1 MINLLSIG
9 TMDMSSYGAYVVSN
23 NAFDAPQRVYEKIS
37 VPGRNGDLLFDNKQ
51 YENKEML
58 YTAIFARNFDEL
70 FDQFRGDLLSLVGYQ
85 RIVDSVHPNEYRL
98 GYVDGEITAVT
109 LPDFNAGKCTF
120 TMNCKPQRF
129 LLDSQGQEISQ
140 TFTRSGTITNPTKFD
155 AYPILRVYGYGTL
168 GVGSTSVII
177 SQHPHSYVEIDSDM
191 QDVQYNGANANQ
203 YVRFVDD
210 MKPTLSSGSNG
221 ITLANTMSRV
231 EVEPR
236 WWTL

>member
-1 MINLLSIG
+1 
-9 TMDMSSYGAYVVSN
+9 
-23 NAFDAPQRVYEKIS
+23 
-37 VPGRNGDLLFDNKQ
+37 
-51 YENKEML
+51 
-58 YTAIFARNFDEL
+58 
-70 FDQFRGDLLSLVGYQ
+70 
-85 RIVDSVHPNEYRL
+85 
-98 GYVDGEITAVT
+98 
-109 LPDFNAGKCTF
+109 
-120 TMNCKPQRF
+120 
-129 LLDSQGQEISQ
+129 
-140 TFTRSGTITNPTKFD
+140 ITNPTKFD